1 MPETAI
7 GAESRVR
14 TEQLRLL
21 YGAPVV
27 LLINI
32 VNASITVAVLHRIYS
47 TWAILCWLGV
57 VVTVVGC
64 RLLVWWRFKSAT
76 HDKEVAP
83 KWGRYFVI
91 GSTLT
96 GCVWGVLASVI
107 FMSDDPV
114 YYVFVAFLL
123 GGMVAGATLRDA
135 AYLPAFYGFALAAAG
150 PAIVAFLAKGS
161 DHLTEMGLL
170 LAAFAIV
177 LVLVGR
183 DNNRWI
189 INSVHS
195 QINLAKA
202 NEELRRTEAQILHL
216 VRNDM
221 LTGLPN
227 RRAFVEGLQQA
238 IARARRGGQGFAV
251 LYLDLDH
258 FKDVNDTNG
267 HPVGDLL
274 LKAIAE
280 RLRAAVR
287 ETDIVA
293 RLGGDEFAIVA
304 TDVEGAG
311 AISAIADKILSI
323 FGEPFTIQGNEI
335 RSNTTIGIS
344 IYGPQ
349 APDPETLLSQ
359 ADVALYRAKS
369 EGRGTYRFFSQDMEA
384 EVRYRVTM
392 AAELRTAIAERQFFL
407 VYQPQVEVEDG
418 RIVGVEALLR
428 WRHPTRGVIEPAAFI
443 GIAERNG
450 LIVPMEQLVF
460 REACR
465 QARRWLDAGLHL
477 PLLAVNLSGVQFK
490 SALEVE
496 NDVVRVLSETGL
508 SPSLLELELTE
519 SVFMEASQDQSDVL
533 MRLRQAGLR
542 IAIDD
547 FGTGYSSLD
556 YLRRFPVDR
565 IKVAQT
571 FVKSI
576 ESETGSAVIVRAA
589 LGLAR
594 ELNLRAIVEGV
605 ENEAQLELLKS
616 WGCREVQGF
625 YFARP
630 QSADNMT
637 ELLRARYIRPARS
650 A

>member
-7 GAESRVR
+7 GANSRVR

-27 LLINI
+27 LLINV
-32 VNASITVAVLHRIYS
+32 VNALITVAVLRYVYPAWMIV
-47 TWAILCWLGV
+47 CWLGAIV
-57 VVTVVGC
+57 VLVAG
-64 RLLVWWRFKSAT
+64 RLVLWRRFKKAT
-76 HDKEVAP
+76 RNQEVAP
-83 KWGRYFVI
+83 KWGTYFVI

-96 GCVWGVLASVI
+96 GGAWGLLASVI
-107 FMSDDPV
+107 FMTDDPI
-114 YYVFVAFLL
+114 YYVFVAFLI
-123 GGMVAGATLRDA
+123 GGMLAGATLRDA
-135 AYLPAFYGFALAAAG
+135 AYLPAFYGFALAAAF
-150 PAIVAFLAKGS
+150 PAIIAFLAKGGS
-161 DHLTEMGLL
+161 HLTEMGLL
-170 LAAFAIV
+170 MAAFAIV
-177 LVLVGR
+177 LMLVGR

-189 INSVHS
+189 TNSVQS
-195 QINLAKA
+195 RINLARA

-238 IARARRGGQGFAV
+238 IARARRGGSGLAV

-274 LKAIAE
+274 LKSIAE
-280 RLRAAVR
+280 RLRAVVR
-287 ETDIVA
+287 ETDVVA

-304 TDVEGAG
+304 TDVDEPA
-311 AISAIADKILSI
+311 AITTIADKVMGI

-335 RSNTTIGIS
+335 RSGTTIGIS

-384 EVRYRVTM
+384 EVRHRVTM

-407 VYQPQVEVEDG
+407 LYQPQVEVENG

-428 WRHPTRGVIEPAAFI
+428 WRHPTRGIIEPAAFVA
-443 GIAERNG
+443 IAERNG
-450 LIVPMEQLVF
+450 LIVPVEQLVL

-465 QARRWLDAGLHL
+465 QARQWLDAGLRL
-477 PLLAVNLSGVQFK
+477 PLMAVNLSGVQFK

-496 NDVVRVLSETGL
+496 SDVVRILSETGL
-508 SPSLLELELTE
+508 PPSLLELELTE

-533 MRLRQAGLR
+533 VRLREAGLR

-616 WGCREVQGF
+616 WGCHEVQGY

-630 QSADNMT
+630 QSAEDMT
-637 ELLRARYIRPARS
+637 EFLRAGYIQPARS